1 MVWLAAKFILAAK
14 SRVLLPYWC
23 CMDNFIGKKIEQ
35 FLIESFVGKGK
46 TGSVYQARDLNLDRS
61 VAIKLLS
68 PELAIHPGIQRQL
81 AQAVRNVS
89 SLSHPSIVTLYNLG
103 HQNGRAYLVTDFV
116 NGISLDKA
124 LLRLN
129 SHSQFMPLDEALYI
143 MAQAADA
150 LAAAHQAGAL
160 HLNLKPGNIL
170 IKRQQRQSRPGE
182 STLRAMLTDF
192 GLALIP
198 ETGIQTAF
206 IDLHSNFP
214 YLAPEQCTN
223 GVVDGRT
230 DIYSLGIILYELL
243 TGRVPFA
250 VQSPTEAI
258 MRHAVESPLPV
269 RDLRPDVPP
278 AITSVVYTALAKD
291 PAKRFQ
297 LAEQMADALRQ
308 AGQSLASAP
317 NGIAARPSPAPATRT
332 LAELTGRKKNG
343 VQQKPTA
350 VQPEPPTPPDPT
362 SPPTRRP
369 IFNSPALALS
379 ETMPVQ
385 PQFDTPV
392 FDMTGNDAGIKLN
405 HAPETAVPEVNVPEV
420 PVPEVPPF
428 TSPFT
433 VPIDMQPPAQPAI
446 PLTPTQPTPPFAMPV
461 GTAPEADEAQTDVHV
476 LDLPEKAAQIVII
489 RQGRGPRRATLNKPQ
504 ILIGRAKDNDIVL
517 NTRDVSRYHA
527 RLDWVNGR
535 WRVTDLDSSG
545 GTFGNGRR
553 LLANEPEPWLPEQI
567 LQIGPYFLHWAAVT
581 ELQAAS
587 PANEEPKTELFQV
600 SQDASQVQSTTGRF
614 CVALHPAL
622 LTMMAG
628 DQTTIQIELFNQG
641 PVTDTL
647 KLAVSGLPSGT
658 FSLTQHFVTLA
669 PGARANIPLAL
680 QLPVTGTLMSYRIT
694 AGNYPFELIIHSKTV
709 ESETAVIAGMLIV
722 TTQEQFSLGVWPSQV
737 DDGDNIRILLRNEG
751 NVQNTY
757 SLVGRD
763 EKSFVQFGG
772 QRGRMQLK
780 PGEAITQV
788 VTVRARQRP
797 LVGRVQI
804 IPFEVEVRTEN
815 GQQQVKTGQ
824 VRVQPLVPRWA
835 LWLSTAIFVLL
846 LSVLLVT
853 AVITQGQ
860 AQWQSPAPTSVT
872 PASQPLTN

>member
-1 MVWLAAKFILAAK
+1 
-14 SRVLLPYWC
+14 
-23 CMDNFIGKKIEQ
+23 MDNFIGKKIEQ
-35 FLIESFVGKGK
+35 FLVESFVGKGK

-81 AQAVRNVS
+81 AQAARQVS
-89 SLSHPSIVTLYNLG
+89 SLSHPSIVALYNLG
-103 HQNGRAYLVTDFV
+103 NENGRAYLVTDFV

-129 SHSQFMPLDEALYI
+129 SRSQFMPLDEVLHI

-150 LAAAHQAGAL
+150 LSAAHQAGTH

-170 IKRQQRQSRPGE
+170 IKRQQRPSRPGE
-182 STLRAMLTDF
+182 SSLRAMLTDF

-206 IDLHSNFP
+206 VDLHNNFP
-214 YLAPEQCTN
+214 YLSPEQCTN
-223 GVVDGRT
+223 GVVDGRS

-258 MRHAVESPLPV
+258 MRHSVESPLPV

-278 AITSVVYTALAKD
+278 AITNVVYTALAKE

-297 LAEQMADALRQ
+297 MAEQMADALRQ
-308 AGQSLASAP
+308 AAQTLSSAE
-317 NGIAARPSPAPATRT
+317 NGVLTRPSPPPRTRT
-332 LAELTGRKKNG
+332 LAELTGRRQNG
-343 VQQKPTA
+343 LGKEVA
-350 VQPEPPTPPDPT
+350 ASPPDP
-362 SPPTRRP
+362 PPAPPPPARQP
-369 IFNSPALALS
+369 VYNSPALALS

-392 FDMTGNDAGIKLN
+392 FDRSTSDAGIHIN
-405 HAPETAVPEVNVPEV
+405 HLPETDIPTP
-420 PVPEVPPF
+420 PPF
-428 TSPFT
+428 TAPFVEGVGT
-433 VPIDMQPPAQPAI
+433 SL
-446 PLTPTQPTPPFAMPV
+446 PLPETPSQPTPPMAMPV
-461 GTAPEADEAQTDVHV
+461 ALTQTVEELPTDVHV
-476 LDLPEKAAQIVII
+476 LAVPEQAAQIVII

-517 NTRDVSRYHA
+517 NARDVSRYHA

-553 LLANEPEPWLPEQI
+553 LSVNEPESWSPEQI
-567 LQIGPYFLHWAAVT
+567 LQIGPYFLHWASAT
-581 ELQAAS
+581 ELTSSA
-587 PANEEPKTELFQV
+587 PTNEEPKTELFQV
-600 SQDASQVQSTTGRF
+600 SQDTSQVQSSTGRF

-628 DQTTIQIELFNQG
+628 DQTTVQVELFNQG
-641 PVTDTL
+641 PATDTL

-658 FSLTQHFVTLA
+658 YSLTQHFVTLA
-669 PGARANIPLAL
+669 PGARANIPLII
-680 QLPVTGTLMSYRIT
+680 QLPSTGTVMSYRIA
-694 AGNYPFELIIHSKTV
+694 AGNYPFDLIVHSKTS
-709 ESETAVIAGMLIV
+709 EAETAVIAGMLIV
-722 TTQEQFSLGVWPSQV
+722 TTQEQFSLGLWPSQI
-737 DDGDNIRILLRNEG
+737 DDGDNIRILIRNEG
-751 NVQNTY
+751 NVPNTY
-757 SLVGRD
+757 SLLGRD
-763 EKSFVQFGG
+763 GKNLVQFGG
-772 QRGRMQLK
+772 QRGRMHLK

-797 LVGRVQI
+797 LFGREQLV
-804 IPFEVEVRTEN
+804 PYEVEVRTEN
-815 GQQQVKTGQ
+815 GQQQVKMGQ
-824 VRVQPLVPRWA
+824 VRVQPQVPRWA
-835 LWLSTAIFVLL
+835 VWLSTAIFVLL
-846 LSVLLVT
+846 LGVLLVT
-853 AVITQGQ
+853 AVITQAQ
-860 AQWQSPAPTSVT
+860 AQWQSPSAPDVT
-872 PASQPLTN
+872 PVSQPLT

>member
-1 MVWLAAKFILAAK
+1 
-14 SRVLLPYWC
+14 
-23 CMDNFIGKKIEQ
+23 MDNFIGKKLEQ

-81 AQAVRNVS
+81 AQAVRNIS

-103 HQNGRAYLVTDFV
+103 NQNGRAYLVTDFV

-129 SHSQFMPLDEALYI
+129 SRSQFMPLAEALHI

-150 LAAAHQAGAL
+150 LGTAHQAGAL
-160 HLNLKPGNIL
+160 HLNLKPSNIL

-206 IDLHSNFP
+206 VDLHSNFP

-223 GVVDGRT
+223 GAVDGRA

-243 TGRVPFA
+243 TGRTPFA

-258 MRHAVESPLPV
+258 MRHSVELPLPV

-278 AITSVVYTALAKD
+278 AIANVAYTALAKD
-291 PAKRFQ
+291 PAKRYQ
-297 LAEQMADALRQ
+297 MAEQMADALRH
-308 AGQSLASAP
+308 AGQALSASE
-317 NGIAARPSPAPATRT
+317 NGAAARPSAPTSTRT
-332 LAELTGRKKNG
+332 LAELTGRKKNAATPS
-343 VQQKPTA
+343 PT
-350 VQPEPPTPPDPT
+350 PEPITPPKPA
-362 SPPTRRP
+362 PLPARQP
-369 IFNSPALALS
+369 IFNSPALIMS

-392 FDMTGNDAGIKLN
+392 FSLAAQQVEAEKKQ
-405 HAPETAVPEVNVPEV
+405 PRETAVLAS
-420 PVPEVPPF
+420 PPF
-428 TSPFT
+428 PE
-433 VPIDMQPPAQPAI
+433 PPAEQVITPPQVAPPPVAPQPV
-446 PLTPTQPTPPFAMPV
+446 TPPQPTPPFAIP
-461 GTAPEADEAQTDVHV
+461 TAALQTTAEQATDVHV
-476 LDLPEKAAQIVII
+476 LDVPAQASKIVII
-489 RQGRGPRRATLNKPQ
+489 RQGRGPRHATLNKPQ

-535 WRVTDLDSSG
+535 WRVSDLDSSG
-545 GTFGNGRR
+545 GTFGDGRR
-553 LLANEPEPWLPEQI
+553 LPVNEPETWLPHQT
-567 LQIGPYFLHWAAVT
+567 LQIGPYFLHWAAAT
-581 ELQAAS
+581 ELEADH
-587 PANEEPKTELFQV
+587 PANEEPKTALFQV
-600 SQDASQVQSTTGRF
+600 AQDASQVQSTSGRF
-614 CVALHPAL
+614 GVALHPAL

-628 DQTTIQIELFNQG
+628 DQTTVQIELFNQG
-641 PVTDTL
+641 PTTDTL

-658 FSLTQHFVTLA
+658 YSLTQHFVTLA

-680 QLPVTGTLMSYRIT
+680 QLPSTGTLMSYRIV
-694 AGNYPFELIIHSKTV
+694 AGNYPFELLVHSKTN
-709 ESETAVIAGMLIV
+709 ETETAVIAGMLLV
-722 TTQEQFSLGVWPSQV
+722 TTQEQFSVGLWPSQV
-737 DDGDNIRILLRNEG
+737 DDGDNIRILIRNEG
-751 NVQNTY
+751 NVPNTY
-757 SLVGRD
+757 NLAGRD
-763 EKSFVQFGG
+763 EKSLVQFGG

-797 LVGRVQI
+797 LFGREQS

-815 GQQQVKTGQ
+815 GQQQVKAGQ
-824 VRVQPLVPRWA
+824 VRVQPQVPRWA
-835 LWLSTAIFVLL
+835 VWLSTAIFVLL

-860 AQWQSPAPTSVT
+860 AQWQSPSPPHIT
-872 PASQPLTN
+872 PASQPLT

>member
-1 MVWLAAKFILAAK
+1 
-14 SRVLLPYWC
+14 
-23 CMDNFIGKKIEQ
+23 MDNFIGKKIEQ

-81 AQAVRNVS
+81 AQAVRNIS

-103 HQNGRAYLVTDFV
+103 NQNGRAYLVTDFV

-129 SHSQFMPLDEALYI
+129 SRGQFMPLEETLHI

-150 LAAAHQAGAL
+150 LGTAHQAGAL
-160 HLNLKPGNIL
+160 HLNLKPSNIL

-223 GVVDGRT
+223 GAVDGRA

-243 TGRVPFA
+243 TGRTPFA

-258 MRHAVESPLPV
+258 MRHSVESPLPV

-278 AITSVVYTALAKD
+278 AIANVAYMALAKD
-291 PAKRFQ
+291 PAKRYQ
-297 LAEQMADALRQ
+297 MAEQMADALRQ
-308 AGQSLASAP
+308 AGQILSTSE
-317 NGIAARPSPAPATRT
+317 NGVAARPSTPAPTRT
-332 LAELTGRKKNG
+332 LAELTGRKKNEATPS
-343 VQQKPTA
+343 QTPT
-350 VQPEPPTPPDPT
+350 PEPPTPPKPT
-362 SPPTRRP
+362 PPPAQQP
-369 IFNSPALALS
+369 IFNSPALILS

-392 FDMTGNDAGIKLN
+392 FDLAARQGEVEKRQ
-405 HAPETAVPEVNVPEV
+405 PRETAVLEM
-420 PVPEVPPF
+420 PPF
-428 TSPFT
+428 TEPLAEQDST
-433 VPIDMQPPAQPAI
+433 PPPV
-446 PLTPTQPTPPFAMPV
+446 TPTQTTPPFAMPV
-461 GTAPEADEAQTDVHV
+461 AALKAADEQATDVHV
-476 LDLPEKAAQIVII
+476 LDVPAQAAQIVII
-489 RQGRGPRRATLNKPQ
+489 RQGRGPRQATLNKPQ

-517 NTRDVSRYHA
+517 NARDVSRYHA

-553 LLANEPEPWLPEQI
+553 FTVNEPETWLPEQI
-567 LQIGPYFLHWAAVT
+567 LQIGPYFLHWAAAT
-581 ELQAAS
+581 ELEAAS

-600 SQDASQVQSTTGRF
+600 SQDASQLQSTTGRF
-614 CVALHPAL
+614 GVALHPAL

-641 PVTDTL
+641 PTTDTL

-658 FSLTQHFVTLA
+658 YSLTQHFVTLA

-680 QLPVTGTLMSYRIT
+680 QLPSTGTLMSYRIV
-694 AGNYPFELIIHSKTV
+694 AGNYPFELMVHSKTN
-709 ESETAVIAGMLIV
+709 ETETAVIAGMLIV
-722 TTQEQFSLGVWPSQV
+722 TTQEQFSLGLWPSQV
-737 DDGDNIRILLRNEG
+737 DDGDNIRILIRNEG
-751 NVQNTY
+751 NVPNTY

-763 EKSFVQFGG
+763 EKSLVQFGG

-788 VTVRARQRP
+788 VTIRARQRP
-797 LVGRVQI
+797 LFGREQS

-824 VRVQPLVPRWA
+824 VRVQPQVPRWA

-860 AQWQSPAPTSVT
+860 AQWQSPSPTNVT
-872 PASQPLTN
+872 PASQPLT